1 MFAGNKQRDDPMAEE
16 TKNQEQK
23 KSTPLPSSYTM
34 TDVFKVT
41 DDLFQLSK
49 LKEYHP
55 GAFVHG
61 LVFALE
67 LTQQSY
73 HIPPQQLAEIK
84 RDCRRTVHEI
94 VANREKTP
102 VSEPKKK
109 KDQP

>member
-1 MFAGNKQRDDPMAEE
+1 MAEAP
-16 TKNQEQK
+16 KNQEQK
-23 KSTPLPSSYTM
+23 KPASSPSSYTM

-49 LKEYHP
+49 QKEYHP

-73 HIPPQQLAEIK
+73 HIPLQQLAEIK

-94 VANREKTP
+94 VAARTKASAPEPTEEKG
-102 VSEPKKK
+102 
-109 KDQP
+109 QP

>member
-1 MFAGNKQRDDPMAEE
+1 MVV
-16 TKNQEQK
+16 EQK
-23 KSTPLPSSYTM
+23 SQDQNKATPSSYTM

-49 LKEYHP
+49 EKAYHP

-67 LTQQSY
+67 LTQESY

-94 VANREKTP
+94 VSARAKTQAPESKKEK
-102 VSEPKKK
+102 E
-109 KDQP
+109 QP

>member
-1 MFAGNKQRDDPMAEE
+1 
-16 TKNQEQK
+16 
-23 KSTPLPSSYTM
+23 M

-49 LKEYHP
+49 EKAYHP

-67 LTQQSY
+67 LTQESY
-73 HIPPQQLAEIK
+73 RIPAQQMAEIK

-94 VANREKTP
+94 VATRSKTG
-102 VSEPKKK
+102 VQEPKKEENK
-109 KDQP
+109 S

>member
-1 MFAGNKQRDDPMAEE
+1 MTED
-16 TKNQEQK
+16 TKNQQQN
-23 KSTPLPSSYTM
+23 KSTKSTSSYSM
-34 TDVFKVT
+34 ADVFKVT

-49 LKEYHP
+49 QKGYHP

-67 LTQQSY
+67 LSQESY

-94 VANREKTP
+94 VSTRAKTP
-102 VSEPKKK
+102 VPEPKEE
-109 KDQP
+109 KDLP